1 MSRKTVQI
9 QTFQEL
15 QQQVPGRYMIV
26 DDGSTVIKAADGT
39 MDLNFRHV
47 KRAGPS
53 ELRMIASG
61 PPHIVFIYNPACGWC
76 RRRYAGFDDAGRGMQ
91 NVYVFNAGRHGW
103 DSVANG
109 PDMALFK
116 TIVGL
121 DISHYPT
128 ILGVSRQGRLLEY
141 TGNVS
146 KKLLKDLMKVL
157 ERT

>member
-1 MSRKTVQI
+1 MSRRTI
-9 QTFQEL
+9 ETFQEL
-15 QQQVPGRYMIV
+15 QQGGPGRYKIR

-39 MDLNFRHV
+39 MDLDFRHV
-47 KRAGPS
+47 KRAGAA

-76 RRRYAGFDDAGRGMQ
+76 RRRYAGFDAAGRGMP

-103 DSVANG
+103 NSAANA

-116 TIVGL
+116 STVGL

-128 ILGVSRQGRLLEY
+128 ILGVSKQGRLLEY

-146 KKLLKDLMKVL
+146 KQMLKDLMKVL
-157 ERT
+157 EAT